1 MDCFEAGGL
10 YPNSNFCKGL
20 APEAANECLVAP
32 ARGPKPIGLNRTVPP
47 PSTHGDTHSPTASGG
62 NSVFPLDKYLS

>member
-10 YPNSNFCKGL
+10 HPNSNFCKGL

-32 ARGPKPIGLNRTVPP
+32 ARGPKPIGLN
-47 PSTHGDTHSPTASGG
+47 
-62 NSVFPLDKYLS
+62 